1 MTDRL
6 DYRPAIVPLD
16 ATEPVRGVWEWSL
29 GAARVCAVGVQADP
43 LKDSLAWW
51 ERQQATMPTYE
62 FLREYGLDFGVWGG
76 KPVYPEFQD
85 RLHAAL
91 VPLAYATNR
100 PLVRG
105 WDLPGPIGVVW
116 LQVVP
121 IKPRAVTSQLDWP
134 LRVHVLAEWLS
145 EGSIEQAG
153 RQVQAITGEQF
164 PEARD
169 VVDVAD
175 PAAFD
180 RRANEHQ
187 SGADILRRTCGIHL
201 RPGPRT
207 ITERLEGVRRWL
219 LGVVPA
225 ASAGEPMG
233 KLLVDPSCARIKEGF
248 RSGYHYRQLPG
259 AAGRFHDAPFKNAFS
274 HVMDALAYAVGHLS
288 GDAEERRATEPL
300 EPLRFDHPGLGAL
313 VGPGFSRPRPRSV
326 WDG

>member
-1 MTDRL
+1 VL
-6 DYRPAIVPLD
+6 
-16 ATEPVRGVWEWSL
+16 
-29 GAARVCAVGVQADP
+29 
-43 LKDSLAWW
+43 
-51 ERQQATMPTYE
+51 
-62 FLREYGLDFGVWGG
+62 
-76 KPVYPEFQD
+76 
-85 RLHAAL
+85 
-91 VPLAYATNR
+91 
-100 PLVRG
+100 
-105 WDLPGPIGVVW
+105 
-116 LQVVP
+116 P

-145 EGSIEQAG
+145 EGSIEEAG
-153 RQVQAITGEQF
+153 RQAQAVMREQF

-169 VVDVAD
+169 VLDLAD

-187 SGADILRRTCGIHL
+187 SAADILRRTCGIHL

-225 ASAGEPMG
+225 VAAGEPMG

-259 AAGRFHDAPFKNAFS
+259 AVGRYHDIPFKNAFS
-274 HVMDALAYAVGHLS
+274 HLMNALEYALGGLGAEADGHRS
-288 GDAEERRATEPL
+288 PEPM

-313 VGPGFSRPRPRSV
+313 VGPGFQRPRPRSV
-326 WDG
+326 WDA